1 MDMKKMNDPMGLAV
15 SEFYETGRAGK
26 LSVLSPLFDED
37 EMPVSMLFRTLE
49 QMPLI
54 EQKAMEMARGRT
66 LDVGAG
72 AGCHALAL
80 QSMEIDVTAIDI
92 SPLLVETMTKRGVK
106 RAVLC
111 NFFDIREKYDTI
123 LMLMNGI
130 GIVGTID
137 KMPSFFAHLDT
148 VLTPN
153 GQVLC
158 DSSDLCYI
166 FENES
171 GVIEPP
177 YPNRYYGELTYRMR
191 YRNVTGP
198 EFNWLYIN
206 PSTLTD
212 IARKCGFRAEVVAR
226 GEHYDYLARITRL

>member
-1 MDMKKMNDPMGLAV
+1 MGLAI
-15 SEFYETGRAGK
+15 SEFFETGRASK

-37 EMPVSMLFRTLE
+37 EMPVSLLFRTTE

-54 EQKAMEMARGRT
+54 EQKALEITRGRT

-80 QSMEIDVTAIDI
+80 QSMGIDVTAIDI
-92 SPLLVETMTKRGVK
+92 SPLSVETMFKRGVK
-106 RAVLC
+106 RAVLRD
-111 NFFDIREKYDTI
+111 FFDIKEKYDSI

-130 GIVGTID
+130 GIIGTID

-148 VLTPN
+148 ILNPD

-166 FENES
+166 FENER

-177 YPNRYYGELTYRMR
+177 YSGRYYGELTYRMR

-198 EFNWLYIN
+198 VFNWLYIDPN
-206 PSTLTD
+206 TLTD
-212 IARKCGFRAEVVAR
+212 LARKYGFHVEIVTR
-226 GEHYDYLARITRL
+226 GEHYDYLARITRG